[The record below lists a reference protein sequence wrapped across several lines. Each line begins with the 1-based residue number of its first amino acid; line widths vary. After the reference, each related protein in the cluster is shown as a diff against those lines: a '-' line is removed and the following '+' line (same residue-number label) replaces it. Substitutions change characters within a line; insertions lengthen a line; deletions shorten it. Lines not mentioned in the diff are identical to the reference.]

1 MTERRLDFGAT
12 EPQRFVLP
20 RPRRLI
26 GAEREAKLNKC
37 GSWYT
42 FFSPQDG
49 IRKSAQFQCKLKEC
63 PHCGEKHGLELKD
76 RMESLVRS
84 SGVNMAKGLDISII
98 REIGKENYLRL
109 PQSDGTEIIFINPST
124 GYGEEI
130 PFFYFEEIDWT
141 HIQNIPDGRIAS
153 GNLGKQSVS
162 SSDDSYRVAV
172 TTYEIDPQFT
182 KIAKECEMR
191 AIAQTYKMDP
201 KTEDE
206 IQDCINQRQFYYEFY
221 LKNNNVVYTTGSKY
235 AFGKLCLT
243 DWSSGISQS
252 FSTLRALNLVSQ
264 IDLEE
269 FLYIK
274 TRKKCVI
281 V

>member
-1 MTERRLDFGAT
+1 MIERRLDFGST
-12 EPQRFVLP
+12 EPQKLVFS

-49 IRKSAQFQCKLKEC
+49 MRKSAQFQCKLKEC
-63 PHCGEKHGLELKD
+63 PSCGERRGLELKD
-76 RMESLVRS
+76 RLESLIRS
-84 SGVNMAKGLDISII
+84 SGVNMAKGLDISVI
-98 REIGKENYLRL
+98 RKIGKENYLRL
-109 PQSDGTEIIFINPST
+109 PQSNGTEIIFLDPST

-141 HIQNIPDGRIAS
+141 RIQNTPDGRITS
-153 GNLGKQSVS
+153 GNLGKKETS
-162 SSDDSYRVAV
+162 SGDGYRVAV
-172 TTYEIDPQFT
+172 TTYEIDPQFS

-191 AIAQTYKMDP
+191 AIAQTYKMNP
-201 KTEDE
+201 RTESE
-206 IQDCINQRQFYYEFY
+206 IQESINQRQFYYEFY
-221 LKNNNVVYTTGSKY
+221 LKTNNVVYETGSKY

-269 FLYIK
+269 FLKEKIPK
-274 TRKKCVI
+274 RVM
-281 V
+281 